1 MWASKIAGAS
11 PLQPVTLLLG
21 VHELLR
27 RSRCTPSGSQF
38 IRVGY
43 HVTLREERSI
53 ATFTSN
59 EVSLVGLLWLRGSEP
74 AAPGVADSVGAAL
87 PSPLMPANAS

>member
-43 HVTLREERSI
+43 HVTLREERS
-53 ATFTSN
+53 TFTSN
-59 EVSLVGLLWLRGSEP
+59 EVSLVGLALVE
-74 AAPGVADSVGAAL
+74 GV
-87 PSPLMPANAS
+87 